1 MDNSVVGRAADS
13 DLFALGQVSGDI
25 RQFFSSDSG
34 IKSYKELVEELQGKI
49 AKTHSGRADKL
60 HRPVYVN

>member
-1 MDNSVVGRAADS
+1 MDDSVVGRAADS

-34 IKSYKELVEELQGKI
+34 IKSYKEL
-49 AKTHSGRADKL
+49 GRVARKNSKD
-60 HRPVYVN
+60 P